1 MAINFL
7 NDVSFNKN
15 EIIQPVLENQA
26 NDASAGTPEDGQLY
40 YDTTN
45 NVVKYGEGGS
55 WIALS
60 ASTPGNGTLS
70 ITAGNGLSGSDFTF
84 TANQSSNTT
93 ATITVGEGTGI
104 SVASGSVG
112 IDYVGT
118 DNAILAAS
126 AATPAGAD
134 TMWFSDS
141 DDNTI
146 KKATITNI
154 LALAPQGDITGLTAG
169 DGITISSASGPV
181 PTIAVDYTASGLIA
195 DATDGTSVTLVDAD
209 DFLFQD
215 DGGGGVKYANLSQ
228 LKTYINAG
236 DITGVTA
243 GTYLNGG
250 GSSGSV
256 TLNHDTTSR
265 SDTTSTDSPGFGAT
279 FSAVQSVTTNATGHV
294 TAIDVSTVTLPSNP
308 NTNTTYTLPTTNGS
322 NPDLVLT
329 GSDSS
334 TDIVNMNG
342 TANEVEVTGSSNNTI
357 TFGLPDDVTI
367 SGELTVSGTGQSTFS
382 FWWFNI

>member
-15 EIIQPVLENQA
+15 EIIQPVLENQTG
-26 NDASAGTPEDGQLY
+26 DVSAGTPVDGQLY

-45 NVVKYGEGGS
+45 NQVKYGEGGS
-55 WIALS
+55 WIALATGGGS
-60 ASTPGNGTLS
+60 VTSVALTETGNAL
-70 ITAGNGLSGSDFTF
+70 
-84 TANQSSNTT
+84 
-93 ATITVGEGTGI
+93 TITGSPITTSGTINIAGAGSTSQYIRGDLTLATFPTIPTVNDNTITLAAGDGLTGGGAFDLNQNSDETITFNIGDGTGI
-104 SVASGSVG
+104 VINANDVA

-118 DNAILAAS
+118 DNAILAAT

-134 TMWFSDS
+134 TMWFSDAG
-141 DDNTI
+141 DNTI

-228 LKTYINAG
+228 LKT
-236 DITGVTA
+236 
-243 GTYLNGG
+243 
-250 GSSGSV
+250 
-256 TLNHDTTSR
+256 
-265 SDTTSTDSPGFGAT
+265 
-279 FSAVQSVTTNATGHV
+279 
-294 TAIDVSTVTLPSNP
+294 
-308 NTNTTYTLPTTNGS
+308 
-322 NPDLVLT
+322 
-329 GSDSS
+329 
-334 TDIVNMNG
+334 
-342 TANEVEVTGSSNNTI
+342 
-357 TFGLPDDVTI
+357 
-367 SGELTVSGTGQSTFS
+367 
-382 FWWFNI
+382 